1 MRVTLPSAA
10 QAGSTSGSSEAAAH
24 PPAGLVR
31 CAHCGAEAAIELGR
45 DVGRDHG
52 GDVARDL
59 GRPPRGKPATLPPD
73 PALAADD
80 PREISGLLTVERR
93 CPKCRALVGSRAAC
107 PGCGLASSRMA
118 GFASARDAEIPE
130 AVRAAWSAVVSSPEA
145 WAEQARHDAFVQLVA
160 SASVFAWA
168 AGQYQEI
175 RRQRPDDAIAVRQLE
190 RVRRTAEAAMLATT
204 TVREVKQS
212 PYRSATAILV
222 MLVVLLIAGAVY
234 ARFMREAQDP
244 AHAVT
249 PVAPLRPGAQR

>member
-1 MRVTLPSAA
+1 MRVTLPGAA
-10 QAGSTSGSSEAAAH
+10 RASSTSDASASSPAA
-24 PPAGLVR
+24 LVR
-31 CAHCGAEAAIELGR
+31 CSRCGAEAAIELDGAAAALELDR
-45 DVGRDHG
+45 AAAGEL
-52 GDVARDL
+52 A
-59 GRPPRGKPATLPPD
+59 RPPRGKPATLPPD

-118 GFASARDAEIPE
+118 GFSSARDSEIPE

-145 WAEQARHDAFVQLVA
+145 WVEQARHDAFVQLVA
-160 SASVFAWA
+160 SASAFAWA